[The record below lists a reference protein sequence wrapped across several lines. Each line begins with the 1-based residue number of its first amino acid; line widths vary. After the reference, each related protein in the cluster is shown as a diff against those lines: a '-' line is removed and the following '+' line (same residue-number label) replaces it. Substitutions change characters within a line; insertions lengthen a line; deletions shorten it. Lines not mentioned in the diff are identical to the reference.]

1 MLAAAERASV
11 TAITARAVCSARGAM
26 AKLPPNTPDW
36 IRAQDIALT
45 GQNQLDEKKR
55 KKK

>member
-1 MLAAAERASV
+1 MTGDTR
-11 TAITARAVCSARGAM
+11 TAVYSARAAM
-26 AKLPPNTPDW
+26 AALPPNTPDW

-45 GQNQLDEKKR
+45 GQNELDDKKR